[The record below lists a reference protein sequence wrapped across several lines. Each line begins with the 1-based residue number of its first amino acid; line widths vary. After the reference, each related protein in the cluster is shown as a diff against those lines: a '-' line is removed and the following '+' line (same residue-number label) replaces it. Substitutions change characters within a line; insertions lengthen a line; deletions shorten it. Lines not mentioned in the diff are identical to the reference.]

1 MRKEEYSAFELFSAV
16 GAYSQS
22 ARITFLVLADDV
34 YSQLL
39 LLGLHRIMGD
49 IPDILRTSPIV
60 RLHAKSSRVD
70 WRTATVHHILEFRLH
85 WPTI

>member
-1 MRKEEYSAFELFSAV
+1 MAFELSSAV

-22 ARITFLVLADDV
+22 ARSTFFVLADDV

-49 IPDILRTSPIV
+49 ISDILRTSPIV
-60 RLHAKSSRVD
+60 RLHTKSSRVD
-70 WRTATVHHILEFRLH
+70 WRTAIVYRILEFRLH
-85 WPTI
+85 WSTI

>member
-1 MRKEEYSAFELFSAV
+1 MQKEEYSAFELSLGV
-16 GAYSQS
+16 GVYSQS
-22 ARITFLVLADDV
+22 AHTEILLLTDDG
-34 YSQLL
+34 YSQFL
-39 LLGLHRIMGD
+39 LLGLHRILGD
-49 IPDILRTSPIV
+49 IPDTLRTSPIV